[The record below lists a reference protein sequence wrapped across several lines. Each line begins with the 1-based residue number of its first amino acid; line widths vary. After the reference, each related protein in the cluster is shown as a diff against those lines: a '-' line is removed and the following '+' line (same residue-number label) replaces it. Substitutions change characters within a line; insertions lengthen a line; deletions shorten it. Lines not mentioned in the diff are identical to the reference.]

1 MSEDFSPFKSDI
13 QATNAIIANRY
24 ELLQLIGQGAMSKVY
39 KGRDGNLGR
48 VVAIKF
54 LREEYG
60 QNQNFV
66 ARFYREARAVASL
79 PNEHLVSIYDYGQYA
94 NTYYIVM
101 EFVDGKNLKE
111 LLRQEGPY
119 SPEKVIEIVTP
130 VLLALK
136 AAHARGIIH
145 RDVKPQNILVRKE
158 DGAIKLT
165 DFGVAHTHDST
176 QVTSAG
182 MVIGTV
188 DYMAP
193 EQARGEPVGP
203 PADLYAVGVVMFE
216 LLTGRLPYTGDNTM
230 QIIMGH
236 IQQPIPTVASQGKQ
250 ISPALER
257 VIQRALAKDARSRFQ
272 TAQEML
278 NALEMVANQRPED
291 SVFNAATSTTPP
303 VWQPEGQAVTDQ
315 ATSVNPV
322 MPPDYR
328 AGVRPANYEAEAVS
342 YSPIEDAY
350 VEQPVRPRP
359 APGGN
364 SNRPARSANGRGNGR
379 VAPERVYRPGS
390 RPVAQPE
397 QKKSKAWVWI
407 LLVLALMLAVIGGL
421 IGYLLLNQHPPAPNN
436 PSNTTAAN
444 AATTPGNGTSA
455 VSNTNA
461 PAKTAAASTMS
472 KTTAPAS
479 APLSVNFDSSKLVG
493 AYERDDKTLF
503 GRTEKALYGTGSTF
517 DKATI
522 TFNLDKAPTGQMVL
536 KITGLDD
543 ELAAHCT
550 FQALVNGASVFK
562 GPNTFPTVPGG
573 DTGEGGKDRY
583 WGEMSINVPASAL
596 KAGPNTIILS
606 NLDPWKGSLGVPY
619 ILINALSLQ
628 GS

>member
-1 MSEDFSPFKSDI
+1 MSEDFSPFVPDN
-13 QATNAIIANRY
+13 QTTHAVIANRY

-79 PNEHLVSIYDYGQYA
+79 PSEHLVSIYDYGQQGE
-94 NTYYIVM
+94 TYFIVM

-136 AAHARGIIH
+136 AAHAQGIIH

-158 DGAIKLT
+158 DGAVKLT
-165 DFGVAHTHDST
+165 DFGVAHTHDNV

-193 EQARGEPVGP
+193 EQARGEKVGP

-216 LLTGRLPYTGDNTM
+216 LLTGRVPYTGDSTM

-236 IQQPIPTVASQGKQ
+236 IQQPIPTLSSQGKQ
-250 ISPALER
+250 VPPALER
-257 VIQRALAKDARSRFQ
+257 VIQRALAKDARTRFQ

-278 NALEMVANQRPED
+278 NALEMVANQTAED
-291 SVFNAATSTTPP
+291 SALNAATSTGTPALP
-303 VWQPEGQAVTDQ
+303 SHDPAVTYQ
-315 ATSVNPV
+315 PTSVNPA
-322 MPPDYR
+322 MPQGYRVEPARYEPDSVGY
-328 AGVRPANYEAEAVS
+328 A
-342 YSPIEDAY
+342 PIEDNY
-350 VEQPVRPRP
+350 IERPVRSGP
-359 APGGN
+359 APANN
-364 SNRPARSANGRGNGR
+364 SNQPARRAASLGNARG
-379 VAPERVYRPGS
+379 APERVN
-390 RPVAQPE
+390 RPVPRPAALPAQ
-397 QKKSKAWVWI
+397 KNSKAWMWI
-407 LLVLALMLAVIGGL
+407 LPVLLLMLLVIGGL
-421 IGYLLLNQHPPAPNN
+421 IAYLLLNQPAPASNN
-436 PSNTTAAN
+436 P
-444 AATTPGNGTSA
+444 P
-455 VSNTNA
+455 
-461 PAKTAAASTMS
+461 
-472 KTTAPAS
+472 KTTAVNGVANTAPANTTKAASQTTAVAQAAAPGPVS
-479 APLSVNFDSSKLVG
+479 ATFDSTKLNG
-493 AYERDDKTLF
+493 AYERNDKTLF
-503 GRTEKALYGTGSTF
+503 GRTEKALYGAGSTF

-522 TFNLDKAPTGQMVL
+522 TFNLDRAPTGQPVL

-543 ELAAHCT
+543 ELPAHCT
-550 FQALVNGASVFK
+550 FQVLVNGTSVFK

-596 KAGPNTIILS
+596 KAGQNTITLS

-619 ILINALSLQ
+619 ILINTLSLQ
-628 GS
+628 G